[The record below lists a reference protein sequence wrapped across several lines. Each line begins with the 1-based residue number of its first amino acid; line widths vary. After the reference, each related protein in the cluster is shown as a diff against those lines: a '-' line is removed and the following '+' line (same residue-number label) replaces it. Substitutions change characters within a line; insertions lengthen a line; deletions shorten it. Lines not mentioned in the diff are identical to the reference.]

1 MDNFM
6 NINFKISKIEY
17 KKIKPYKIKG
27 INIYSIEEALYIFYN
42 NWKEISNEFFEDNFI
57 NWVKNQ
63 LFDLELYKILL
74 NIKSL
79 ESFYEKSILF
89 LKINDFFTKDEL
101 DFISND
107 LIEWEKRDKK
117 ERLKVLADRFFY
129 EKSYEKAI
137 KTYKKLLELD
147 LNDYSIYNN
156 LGICYLNIKKFEFAI
171 NFFEKSFSLNK
182 KNQNILKNLIQAT
195 IFNLDNIKFQKYI
208 YFIDEYHMY
217 YYFLA
222 EFQKNL
228 KNYKKS
234 LSYYV
239 KSYLIKRND
248 DILLKICDNYIIMK
262 NYNKALN
269 VLSLFKEDFFEI
281 LIKKSK
287 IYENLKNYKIAIKYL
302 EKANFYDNDNPIIWL
317 KLSKLY
323 RLRGEYLKAEG
334 VLIKAKTLLN
344 ENDIQLLF
352 ELAMLKKA
360 QGKFQEYQNIIFK
373 ISKIHTQNYRK
384 YSNT

>member
-79 ESFYEKSILF
+79 ESFYQKSILF

-137 KTYKKLLELD
+137 KTYKKLLQLD

-156 LGICYLNIKKFEFAI
+156 LGICYLNIKNFEFAI

-182 KNQNILKNLIQAT
+182 KNQSILKNLIQAT

-269 VLSLFKEDFFEI
+269 VLSIFKEDFFEI
-281 LIKKSK
+281 LMKKSK

-323 RLRGEYLKAEG
+323 RLSGQYLKAEG

-360 QGKFQEYQNIIFK
+360 QGKFQEYQNIIFQ

-384 YSNT
+384 YSNI